1 MADTAKPKRVGR
13 EESDPV
19 DAFGVHHFE
28 ASLSVGGHLKKIL
41 TTGFRNEPQW
51 KPTCRAIAAG
61 TVAVLEPRGSGHNFT
76 QGRIQITQPNIIR
89 FRHMRVGVNNVLCP
103 QHLPPPSCQ
112 YQRSLVTSLAQ
123 VSRLVG
129 RAVILEFR
137 SFMPRA
143 SYS

>member
-19 DAFGVHHFE
+19 DAFAVHHFE

-51 KPTCRAIAAG
+51 KTTCRAIAAG

-89 FRHMRVGVNNVLCP
+89 FRHMRVGVNNFLCAR
-103 QHLPPPSCQ
+103 HSPPPVLPASIVSHFPQ
-112 YQRSLVTSLAQ
+112 ANLVSLWLS
-123 VSRLVG
+123 
-129 RAVILEFR
+129 
-137 SFMPRA
+137 
-143 SYS
+143 SYLNYRWHTGD